1 MALKDQWK
9 ETGKNMGEAFSGL
22 GKNIVRVVRDGVDK
36 ATDWADKD
44 EEKLP
49 EGEKEST
56 VFNDGSWRETG
67 KDFGEAFSGLGKS
80 LVNSAKAGKDKA
92 EDWAEDRKEA
102 REAKKEA
109 HEDKAEDVKE
119 AVEDKVEDVKE
130 AVEDKVDDVKDKVE
144 DVKEAVED
152 KVEDVKEAVE
162 EKIEDLKS

>member
-44 EEKLP
+44 ENKLP

-80 LVNSAKAGKDKA
+80 LLNSAKAGKEKA
-92 EDWAEDRKEA
+92 EDWADSRKEDA
-102 REAKKEA
+102 GEEAEA
-109 HEDKAEDVKE
+109 ALEKAEDVKE
-119 AVEDKVEDVKE
+119 A
-130 AVEDKVDDVKDKVE
+130 A
-144 DVKEAVED
+144 
-152 KVEDVKEAVE
+152 E
-162 EKIEDLKS
+162 EKIEDLKG